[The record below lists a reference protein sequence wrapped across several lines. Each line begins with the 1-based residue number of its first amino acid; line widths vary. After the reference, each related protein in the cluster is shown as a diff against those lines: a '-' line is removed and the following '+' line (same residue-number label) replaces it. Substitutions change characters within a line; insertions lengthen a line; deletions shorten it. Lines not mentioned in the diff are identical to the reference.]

1 MKTNTTLS
9 KLKSLTDAGDNS
21 VDFAESQTASGLIP
35 RVPASVAR
43 PSAAAAT
50 QKPGVLP
57 PGFSISNNLA
67 GGVQENISMILDNT
81 GTAMNPVAQFDIVNT
96 GVGNAQQI
104 MRIGAVVALA
114 GAYVRYNLAAGS
126 ADDAVITDQFGAG
139 CRKVQGFSE
148 IASHIPVIIDQIHI
162 SSSDLTQ
169 LNRAF
174 THNII
179 YMTDAVVDQRT
190 SNIAFTQQK
199 TDQKT
204 TLNVAKGKWILSAN
218 QYFSY
223 TIGAAISVT
232 LLLHVAAVGNTA
244 GFIPLNG

>member
-1 MKTNTTLS
+1 MKTNTELT
-9 KLKSLTDAGDNS
+9 KLKSLTRNAGENA
-21 VDFAESQTASGLIP
+21 VNFAQSEEASGLIP
-35 RVPASVAR
+35 RMPTSKVPAQSQ
-43 PSAAAAT
+43 AT
-50 QKPGVLP
+50 LP
-57 PGFSISNNLA
+57 AGYSLANNMA
-67 GGVQENISMILDNT
+67 GGIQQNVSMILDNT
-81 GTAMNPVAQFDIVNT
+81 GSAMNPVAQFDIVNT
-96 GVGNAQQI
+96 GAGNAQQI

-114 GAYVRYNLAAGS
+114 GAYVRYNLVAGS

-139 CRKVQGFSE
+139 CRKIQGFSE
-148 IASHIPVIIDQIHI
+148 LTSHIPVIIDQIHI

-190 SNIAFTQQK
+190 SNIAFTQAK

-232 LLLHVAAVGNTA
+232 LLLHVAGVANTA